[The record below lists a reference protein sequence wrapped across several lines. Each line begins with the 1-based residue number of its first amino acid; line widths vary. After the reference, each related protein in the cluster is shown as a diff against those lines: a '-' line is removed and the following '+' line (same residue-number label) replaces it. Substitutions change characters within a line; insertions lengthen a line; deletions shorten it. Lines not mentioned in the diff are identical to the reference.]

1 MLDDAGNDGF
11 CGLLFGEGG
20 VEMIEILV
28 IWIHEVYSGGVID
41 LIVALLHSLFVVYF
55 IGPNFELFEALSKL
69 DVIDTE
75 LRIINNKNVPTILL
89 SKNWSP
95 PSRDISVSFAH
106 TASHSH
112 SGRKF
117 TICNRD
123 ICTTLASWKIS

>member
-69 DVIDTE
+69 DVIDTRPGHPDYVLSE
-75 LRIINNKNVPTILL
+75 LSQIVLHDFWCVPFWIDR
-89 SKNWSP
+89 NE
-95 PSRDISVSFAH
+95 D
-106 TASHSH
+106 
-112 SGRKF
+112 
-117 TICNRD
+117 
-123 ICTTLASWKIS
+123 